1 MQQSETN
8 QKFLDQ
14 QTELL
19 NLFFRDKFKGM
30 FGREFEL
37 DEDNAKQYAQ
47 CLYYFSLN
55 PKFEGDLKKGLFI
68 TGDYRCGKTSMIEC
82 FAECLKQVGRSFS
95 TESFMDLDDEFEKF
109 GYSCF
114 DKHRIQSVR
123 MYDDLGKESLRVNS
137 MGSSESTAL
146 KVLEFR
152 HRLYVKHGVKTII
165 TTNLNGKGVISR
177 YTDFIYLRIKESYN
191 IISFKKG
198 AKGRG
203 V

>member
-1 MQQSETN
+1 MTTIN

-19 NLFFRDKFKGM
+19 NLFFRDKYKEIYGK
-30 FGREFEL
+30 EFEL
-37 DEDNAKQYAQ
+37 DQDNTAQYVQ

-55 PKFEGDLKKGLFI
+55 PKFKGDLNKGLFMM
-68 TGDYRCGKTSMIEC
+68 GDYGVGKTSMIKC

-95 TESFMDLDDEFEKF
+95 VESFMDLDDDFEKF

-114 DKHRIQSVR
+114 DKHRVQSVR
-123 MYDDLGKESLRVNS
+123 MYDDLGKESLKVNS

-152 HRLYVKHGVKTII
+152 HRLFVEYGIKTIV
-165 TTNLNGKGVISR
+165 TTNLNANGIIER
-177 YTDFIYLRIKESYN
+177 YTDFIYGRVKESYN
-191 IISFKKG
+191 VLFFKKG
-198 AKGRG
+198 AKCRR
-203 V
+203 